1 MKIVVA
7 TNNKGKLK
15 EFSRVLSPLGIET
28 LSLSDVNVKMEVL
41 ETGETFLENAILK
54 AEEVSRLSGFP
65 AIGDDSG
72 LMVDALNG
80 APGVYTA
87 RYTGENATDEENMEK
102 LLCALKNVPDDKRGA
117 RFICALAL
125 IFPNGE
131 RLTTEGEC
139 PGKIGYE
146 KKGDGG
152 FGYDPIFYVK
162 GSSFS
167 EISDSEKDRISHRGI
182 ALRHMAEMIEE
193 KKK

>member
-87 RYTGENATDEENMEK
+87 RYAGENATDEENIEK

-131 RLTTEGEC
+131 RLTAEGEC

-162 GSSFS
+162 GGSFS